1 MHPLL
6 KNVSNFYYRTGSNRI
21 WKFTIVCSGCFDTIL
36 RSIRV
41 FFQFCL
47 PSARIEVQNILL
59 LKIKPTILLSF
70 TIIVVN
76 LKSHTRPLEGKHLWS
91 FTKISSGGNFLHP
104 SEDFVKKSNG
114 WIFKLDVPNFGHH
127 IYTLKLESFPAAQ
140 TIIVYG
146 LHGWYGGKKS
156 SAQQFQPLYY
166 LSLTSFDRIIIE
178 LVLIKTIRSL
188 HFVFFLSFP
197 GVYINNFWHIPSW
210 QISSEKS
217 YKYLNKTILKYLCLW
232 KFLSDQLFF
241 HL

>member
-6 KNVSNFYYRTGSNRI
+6 KNVSDFYYRTGSNRI

-70 TIIVVN
+70 KIIVVN

-91 FTKISSGGNFLHP
+91 FTKISSGGNFLQP
-104 SEDFVKKSNG
+104 SEDFVKKSTV
-114 WIFKLDVPNFGHH
+114 WIFKLDVLNFGHH

-140 TIIVYG
+140 TISVYR
-146 LHGWYGGKKS
+146 LHGWYGGKNS
-156 SAQQFQPLYY
+156 LLSNIYQFQHLYY
-166 LSLTSFDRIIIE
+166 LSLTSFDRIIE
-178 LVLIKTIRSL
+178 LVLINTIRSL
-188 HFVFFLSFP
+188 HFVFSQLS
-197 GVYINNFWHIPSW
+197 W
-210 QISSEKS
+210 
-217 YKYLNKTILKYLCLW
+217 CL
-232 KFLSDQLFF
+232 
-241 HL
+241 H